1 MTETPE
7 RDRLNPQSPK
17 ITLALQ
23 LITDEQK
30 IEEISRM
37 LGGVDLTQT
46 TREHARE
53 MISGAKTAGAGE
65 NPEERKNAKK
75 STHR

>member
-1 MTETPE
+1 VAKKVAGGRTATTVEM
-7 RDRLNPQSPK
+7 L
-17 ITLALQ
+17 
-23 LITDEQK
+23 TDEQK

-53 MISGAKTAGAGE
+53 MISGAKIAIAGE
-65 NPEERKNAKK
+65 NSEEKRDVKK